1 MRGELAERGATIHA
15 GPTWKENVVV
25 SERLVTGQNPASA
38 PGVARALVKVLG
50 AKTRAPEPDTK

>member
-1 MRGELAERGATIHA
+1 MHP

-38 PGVARALVKVLG
+38 PGVARELVTVLKGKSQG
-50 AKTRAPEPDTK
+50 AEAATK